1 MTIMS
6 TLATRLAT
14 PERLDRFRQAMRRFP
29 SGVTVV
35 TGRVNDRTHGITV
48 SSFCSV
54 SMQPPLV
61 LVCLNNVGRAAEALL
76 SADKFAINILAAGQ
90 ESVSNAC
97 AGPRGEEWLTAATSR
112 VGADEVPVVR
122 GATAA
127 LVCTMFNRYPA
138 GDHTIVLGHVDEVIL
153 GSDRMPLAYHDGSYV
168 RLPMDPPRS
177 EINQ

>member
-6 TLATRLAT
+6 TLATRAAK
-14 PERLDRFRQAMRRFP
+14 PETLDRFRQAMRRFP

-35 TGRVNDRTHGITV
+35 TGRVDDLTHGITV

-76 SADKFAINILAAGQ
+76 SADQFAINILAAGQ

-97 AGPRGEEWLTAATSR
+97 AGPRGDDWLAAVTSSM
-112 VGADEVPVVR
+112 GTNGVPVVR
-122 GATAA
+122 GASAA
-127 LVCTMFNRYPA
+127 LLCSTFRRYPA
-138 GDHTIVLGHVDEVIL
+138 GDHTILIGHVDEVIL
-153 GSDRMPLAYHDGSYV
+153 GLERAPLAYHDGSYI
-168 RLPMDPPRS
+168 RLPVDPPAF
-177 EINQ
+177 EVNQ